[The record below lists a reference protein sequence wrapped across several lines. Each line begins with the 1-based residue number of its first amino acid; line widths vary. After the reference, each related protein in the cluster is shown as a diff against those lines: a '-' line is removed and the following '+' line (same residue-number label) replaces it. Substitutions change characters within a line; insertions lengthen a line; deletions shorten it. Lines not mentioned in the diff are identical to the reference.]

1 MELTYR
7 LTFDDW
13 RKFNK
18 LARARVISQ
27 ASAWKQVAGALPV
40 ALILPTVAAL
50 VLLRESGLIDRR
62 AAGAVSVAYVWGIAS
77 WVIANWLAGRQLRA
91 IWPKGGWLLSEQ
103 RLTVDGDGVTSE
115 AIRKGCT
122 SSTRYSWRAFSDLSE
137 QAGLILLWLGDGAD
151 SLVVPAR
158 ALADEAARRDF
169 VTLVRERIAAVKP
182 LSAGDR
188 NAPGYRQ
195 LPAKVDQQFARKL
208 WGCPESRLEELSFR
222 TNR

>member
-40 ALILPTVAAL
+40 PLILLPTMAAL
-50 VLLRESGLIDRR
+50 VLLIESGLIDRR
-62 AAGAVSVAYVWGIAS
+62 AAGAVGVAYVWGIAS
-77 WVIANWLAGRQLRA
+77 WVIANWLAARQLRA
-91 IWPKGGWLLSEQ
+91 IWPEGGWLLIER
-103 RLTVDGDGVTSE
+103 RLTVDGDGITSE

-137 QAGLILLWLGDGAD
+137 QAGLILLWLDDGAD

-169 VTLVRERIAAVKP
+169 VTLVRERIADVKP

-188 NAPGYRQ
+188 NAPG
-195 LPAKVDQQFARKL
+195 
-208 WGCPESRLEELSFR
+208 
-222 TNR
+222 